1 MSTNKIKRNQMTNK
15 KQGTKAVWGGQSELF
30 YQGATQVPIVNSVTF
45 GYDNV
50 DDWFDVAIGKKEGHI
65 YSRNTNPTVAVFEE
79 KVRVLENAEAAT
91 SFSTGMAAISNTL
104 STFLSQGD
112 RVVSIKDTYGGT
124 SIIFLEFLPKNGVEV
139 SLCDTTNHEE
149 IEAEV
154 KKGCKMLYLETPTN
168 PTLKVLDLK
177 RLIKTAH
184 DAGALV
190 VVDNTFAT
198 PINQQPLE
206 LGADIVLHSA
216 TKYLGGHSDAMGG
229 VACGNKDL
237 IQQIFHYREIN
248 GASLHANTAYMLLRG
263 IQTLELRVMRQNE
276 NALKLAEYLEK
287 HEKIEQVFYP
297 GLESHPGHK
306 TASEQMTGF
315 GGVLAFSVKGGF
327 NNVKVFLNN
336 LELAHLA
343 ASLGSVSTLIGP
355 PKVTS
360 HVEATV
366 EERKQLGIPEN
377 LIRCAIGI
385 ENIEDIIADFNKA
398 LLKI

>member
-1 MSTNKIKRNQMTNK
+1 MKDM
-15 KQGTKAVWGGQSELF
+15 KQGTKAVWGGQNNLF
-30 YQGATQVPIVNSVTF
+30 YKGATQVPVVNSVTF

-79 KVRVLENAEAAT
+79 KIKVLENAEAAT

-112 RVVSIKDTYGGT
+112 RVVSVKDTYGGT
-124 SIIFLEFLPKNGVEV
+124 SIIFLEFLPKNGIEV
-139 SLCDTTNHEE
+139 KLCDTTNHEE

-154 KKGCKMLYLETPTN
+154 RKGCKMLYLETPTN
-168 PTLKVLDLK
+168 PTLKILDLK
-177 RLIKTAH
+177 RLIRVAH
-184 DAGALV
+184 EAGAIV

-198 PINQQPLE
+198 PINQQPLG
-206 LGADIVLHSA
+206 LGADIVVHSA
-216 TKYLGGHSDAMGG
+216 TKYLGGHSDALGG
-229 VACGNKDL
+229 VACGKKDL

-248 GASLHANTAYMLLRG
+248 GASLHANSAYMLLRG
-263 IQTLELRVMRQNE
+263 VQTLELRVLRQNE
-276 NALKLAEYLEK
+276 NAMNLAEFLED
-287 HEKIEQVFYP
+287 HTKIEQVFYP
-297 GLESHPGHK
+297 GLKSHPGHK
-306 TASEQMTGF
+306 IASEQMTGY
-315 GGVLAFSVKGGF
+315 GGVLAFAVRGDF
-327 NNVKVFLNN
+327 ENVKIFLNS

-360 HVEATV
+360 HVEATE

-377 LIRCAIGI
+377 LIRCAVGI
-385 ENIEDIIADFNKA
+385 ENIEDIIADFDKA
-398 LLKI
+398 LSKI

>member
-1 MSTNKIKRNQMTNK
+1 MKKDKISNK

-30 YQGATQVPIVNSVTF
+30 YKGATQVPIVNSVTF

-50 DDWFDVAIGKKEGHI
+50 DDWFDVAIEKKEGYI

-91 SFSTGMAAISNTL
+91 SFSTGMAGISNTL

-124 SIIFLEFLPKNGVEV
+124 SVLFLEFLPKNGIDVT
-139 SLCDTTNHEE
+139 LCDTTNHEA

-154 KKGCKMLYLETPTN
+154 KKGCKLLYLETPTN
-168 PTLKVLDLK
+168 PTLKILDLK
-177 RLIKTAH
+177 RLVKVAH
-184 DAGALV
+184 SVNALV

-229 VACGNKDL
+229 VVCGRKDL

-263 IQTLELRVMRQNE
+263 IKTLELRVLRHNE
-276 NALKLAEYLEK
+276 NAMKLAQYLEN
-287 HEKIEQVFYP
+287 HDKIESVFYP
-297 GLESHPGHK
+297 GLESHPQHK
-306 TASEQMTGF
+306 IAASQMMGF
-315 GGVLAFSVKGGF
+315 GGVLSFSLKGEF
-327 NNVKVFLNN
+327 ENVKTFLNS

-343 ASLGSVSTLIGP
+343 ASLGSVGTLIGP

-360 HVEATV
+360 HVEATE

-377 LIRCAIGI
+377 LIRCSVGI
-385 ENIEDIIADFNKA
+385 ENIEDIMADFKQA
-398 LLKI
+398 LLKV

>member
-1 MSTNKIKRNQMTNK
+1 MNNR

-30 YQGATQVPIVNSVTF
+30 YHGSTEVPIVNSVTF

-50 DDWFDVAIGKKEGHI
+50 DDWFDVASGKKEGHI
-65 YSRNTNPTVAVFEE
+65 YSRSTNPTVAVFEE

-104 STFLSQGD
+104 SSLLSRGD

-124 SIIFLEFLPKNGVEV
+124 SVLFLEFLPKDGIEV
-139 SLCDTTNHEE
+139 SLCETTNHEE
-149 IEAEV
+149 IEAEM
-154 KKGCKMLYLETPTN
+154 KKGCKLLYLETPTN
-168 PTLKVLDLK
+168 PTLKILDLK
-177 RLIKTAH
+177 RLIKSAH
-184 DAGALV
+184 ESGALV
-190 VVDNTFAT
+190 VVDNTLAT
-198 PINQQPLE
+198 PINQNPLE
-206 LGADIVLHSA
+206 LGADLVLHSA

-229 VACGNKDL
+229 VVCGNKDL

-248 GASLHANTAYMLLRG
+248 GASLHANTAYLLLRG
-263 IQTLELRVMRQNE
+263 MQTLELRVLRHNE
-276 NALKLAEYLEK
+276 NALRLAEHLQK
-287 HEKIEQVFYP
+287 HKKIEQVFYP

-306 TASEQMTGF
+306 IASGQMTGF
-315 GGVLAFSVKGGF
+315 GGVLAFSVKGDF
-327 NNVKVFLNN
+327 DNVKVFLNS

-360 HVEATV
+360 HAETTV

-377 LIRCAIGI
+377 LIRCALGI
-385 ENIEDIIADFNKA
+385 ENIEDIIADFDQA
-398 LLKI
+398 LSKL

>member
-1 MSTNKIKRNQMTNK
+1 MKNR
-15 KQGTKAVWGGQSELF
+15 KQGTNAVWGGQSKLF

-50 DDWFDVAIGKKEGHI
+50 DDWFDVAIGKKEGYI

-104 STFLSQGD
+104 STFLSKED

-124 SIIFLEFLPKNGVEV
+124 SIIFLEFLPKNGIEV
-139 SLCDTTNHEE
+139 SLCETTNHEE

-154 KKGCKMLYLETPTN
+154 QKGCKILYLETPTN
-168 PTLKVLDLK
+168 PTLKILDLK
-177 RLIKTAH
+177 RLIKSAH
-184 DAGALV
+184 EVGALV
-190 VVDNTFAT
+190 IVDNTFAT
-198 PINQQPLE
+198 PINQHPLE
-206 LGADIVLHSA
+206 LGADLVLHSA

-229 VACGNKDL
+229 VVCGNKDL

-263 IQTLELRVMRQNE
+263 IQTLELRVLRQNE
-276 NALKLAEYLEK
+276 NAFKLAEHLEK
-287 HEKIEQVFYP
+287 HKKVEQVFYP
-297 GLESHPGHK
+297 GLASHPGHK
-306 TASEQMTGF
+306 IASGQMTGF
-315 GGVLAFSVKGGF
+315 GGVLAFSVKGDF
-327 NNVKVFLNN
+327 DKVKAFLNS

-360 HVEATV
+360 HVETTV

-377 LIRCAIGI
+377 LIRCAMGI
-385 ENIEDIIADFNKA
+385 ENIEDIIADFDQA

>member
-1 MSTNKIKRNQMTNK
+1 MENSKMKGK
-15 KQGTKAVWGGQSELF
+15 KQGTKAVWAGQTELF

-79 KVRVLENAEAAT
+79 KVRILENAEAAT
-91 SFSTGMAAISNTL
+91 SFSTGMAGISNTF
-104 STFLSQGD
+104 SAFLSQGD

-124 SIIFLEFLPKNGVEV
+124 SIIFLEFLPKHGIEV
-139 SLCDTTNHEE
+139 TLCDTSNHEE
-149 IEAEV
+149 IELEV

-168 PTLKVLDLK
+168 PTLKILDLK
-177 RLIKTAH
+177 RLIKCAH
-184 DAGALV
+184 EVGALV
-190 VVDNTFAT
+190 VVDNTFAS

-229 VACGNKDL
+229 VVCGAKNL
-237 IQQIFHYREIN
+237 IQKLYHYREIN

-263 IQTLELRVMRQNE
+263 IQTLELRVLRQNE
-276 NALKLAEYLEK
+276 NAQKLAEHLEK

-297 GLESHPGHK
+297 GLKSHPGHK
-306 TASEQMTGF
+306 IAAGQMTGF
-315 GGVLAFSVKGGF
+315 GGVLAFSVKGDF
-327 NNVKVFLNN
+327 ENVKTFLNN

-360 HVEATV
+360 HVEATE

-377 LIRCAIGI
+377 LIRCAVGI
-385 ENIEDIIADFNKA
+385 ENIEDIIADFDKA

>member
-1 MSTNKIKRNQMTNK
+1 MNNR

-30 YQGATQVPIVNSVTF
+30 YHGSTEVPIVNSVTF

-50 DDWFDVAIGKKEGHI
+50 DDWFDVASGKKEGHI
-65 YSRNTNPTVAVFEE
+65 YSRSTNPTVAVFEE

-104 STFLSQGD
+104 SSLLSRGD

-124 SIIFLEFLPKNGVEV
+124 SVLFLEFLPKDGIEV
-139 SLCDTTNHEE
+139 SLCETTNHEE
-149 IEAEV
+149 IEAEM
-154 KKGCKMLYLETPTN
+154 KKGCKLLYLETPTN
-168 PTLKVLDLK
+168 PTLKILDLK
-177 RLIKTAH
+177 RLIKSAH
-184 DAGALV
+184 ESGALV
-190 VVDNTFAT
+190 VVDNTLAT
-198 PINQQPLE
+198 PINQNPLE
-206 LGADIVLHSA
+206 LGADLVLHSA

-229 VACGNKDL
+229 VVCGNKDL

-248 GASLHANTAYMLLRG
+248 GASLHANTAYLLLRG
-263 IQTLELRVMRQNE
+263 MQTLELRVLRHNE
-276 NALKLAEYLEK
+276 NALKLAEHLQK
-287 HEKIEQVFYP
+287 HKKIEQVFYP

-306 TASEQMTGF
+306 IASGQMTGF
-315 GGVLAFSVKGGF
+315 GGVLAFSVKGDF
-327 NNVKVFLNN
+327 DNVKVFLNS

-360 HVEATV
+360 HAETTV

-377 LIRCAIGI
+377 LIRCALGI
-385 ENIEDIIADFNKA
+385 ENIEDIIADFDQA
-398 LLKI
+398 LSKL

>member
-1 MSTNKIKRNQMTNK
+1 MKSNNMNNR

-30 YQGATQVPIVNSVTF
+30 YHGSTEVPIVNSVTF

-50 DDWFDVAIGKKEGHI
+50 DDWFDVASGKKEGHI
-65 YSRNTNPTVAVFEE
+65 YSRSTNPTVAVFEE

-104 STFLSQGD
+104 SSLLSRGD

-124 SIIFLEFLPKNGVEV
+124 SVLFLEFLPKDGIEV
-139 SLCDTTNHEE
+139 SLCETTNHEE
-149 IEAEV
+149 IEAEM
-154 KKGCKMLYLETPTN
+154 KKGCKLLYLETPTN
-168 PTLKVLDLK
+168 PTLKILDLK
-177 RLIKTAH
+177 RLIKSAH
-184 DAGALV
+184 ESGALV
-190 VVDNTFAT
+190 VVDNTLAT
-198 PINQQPLE
+198 PINQNPLE
-206 LGADIVLHSA
+206 LGADLVLHSA

-229 VACGNKDL
+229 VVCGNKDL

-248 GASLHANTAYMLLRG
+248 GASLHANTAYLLLRG
-263 IQTLELRVMRQNE
+263 MQTLELRVLRHNE
-276 NALKLAEYLEK
+276 NALRLAEHLQK
-287 HEKIEQVFYP
+287 HKKIEQVFYP

-306 TASEQMTGF
+306 IASGQMTGF
-315 GGVLAFSVKGGF
+315 GGVLAFSVKGDF
-327 NNVKVFLNN
+327 DNVKVFLNS

-360 HVEATV
+360 HAETTV

-377 LIRCAIGI
+377 LIRCALGI
-385 ENIEDIIADFNKA
+385 ENIEDIIADFDQA
-398 LLKI
+398 LSKL

>member
-1 MSTNKIKRNQMTNK
+1 MKSNKMNNK
-15 KQGTKAVWGGQSELF
+15 KQGTKAVWGGQNELF

-45 GYDNV
+45 GYDQV
-50 DDWFDVAIGKKEGHI
+50 DDWFDVAIGNKEGHI

-79 KVRVLENAEAAT
+79 KVRILENAEAAT

-124 SIIFLEFLPKNGVEV
+124 SVIFLEFLPKNGIEA
-139 SLCDTTNHEE
+139 SLCETTNHEE

-177 RLIKTAH
+177 RLIKVAH
-184 DAGALV
+184 ESGTLV

-198 PINQQPLE
+198 PINQNPLE

-229 VACGNKDL
+229 VVCGNKDL
-237 IQQIFHYREIN
+237 VQQIFHYREIN
-248 GASLHANTAYMLLRG
+248 GASLQANTAYMLIRG
-263 IQTLELRVMRQNE
+263 IQTLELRVARQNE
-276 NALKLAEYLEK
+276 NALKLAQYLEN
-287 HEKIEQVFYP
+287 HEKVEQVFYP
-297 GLESHPGHK
+297 GLASHPGHK
-306 TASEQMTGF
+306 IASGQMKGF
-315 GGVLAFSVKGGF
+315 GGVLSFSLKGAFDQ
-327 NNVKVFLNN
+327 VKVFLNH

-360 HVEATV
+360 HVEATE
-366 EERKQLGIPEN
+366 EERKQLGIPES
-377 LIRCAIGI
+377 LIRCAVGI
-385 ENIEDIIADFNKA
+385 ENIEDIIADFDQA

>member
-1 MSTNKIKRNQMTNK
+1 MKSDKMNSK

-124 SIIFLEFLPKNGVEV
+124 SIVFLEFLPKNGIEV

-168 PTLKVLDLK
+168 PTLKILDLK
-177 RLIKTAH
+177 RLIKAAH
-184 DAGALV
+184 EVGALV
-190 VVDNTFAT
+190 VVDNTFAS

-229 VACGNKDL
+229 VACGKKDL

-263 IQTLELRVMRQNE
+263 IQTLELRVLRQNE
-276 NALKLAEYLEK
+276 NAMKLAEHLERHK
-287 HEKIEQVFYP
+287 KIEQVFYP

-306 TASEQMTGF
+306 IASSQMTGF
-315 GGVLAFSVKGGF
+315 GGVLSFSVKGNFGK
-327 NNVKVFLNN
+327 VKVFLNS

-360 HVEATV
+360 HVEATE
-366 EERKQLGIPEN
+366 EERKQLGIPET
-377 LIRCAIGI
+377 LIRCAVGI
-385 ENIEDIIADFNKA
+385 ENIEDIIADFDQA
-398 LLKI
+398 LSKI

>member
-1 MSTNKIKRNQMTNK
+1 MKSNQMNNK
-15 KQGTKAVWGGQSELF
+15 KQGTKAVWGGQSALF
-30 YQGATQVPIVNSVTF
+30 YKGATQVPIVNSVTF

-79 KVRVLENAEAAT
+79 KARILENAEAAV

-124 SIIFLEFLPKNGVEV
+124 SIVFLEFLPKNGVEV
-139 SLCDTTNHEE
+139 ALCETTNHEE

-168 PTLKVLDLK
+168 PTLKILDLK
-177 RLIKTAH
+177 RLIKSAH
-184 DAGALV
+184 ESGALV

-237 IQQIFHYREIN
+237 IQRIFHYREIN
-248 GASLHANTAYMLLRG
+248 GASLHANTAYLLLRG
-263 IQTLELRVMRQNE
+263 IQTLELRVLRQNE

-287 HEKIEQVFYP
+287 HEKIDQVFYP
-297 GLESHPGHK
+297 GLDSHPGHQI
-306 TASEQMTGF
+306 ALGQMTGF
-315 GGVLAFSVKGGF
+315 GGVLAFSLKGDF
-327 NNVKVFLNN
+327 ENVKVFLNN

-360 HVEATV
+360 HVEATA

-377 LIRCAIGI
+377 LIRCAVGI
-385 ENIEDIIADFNKA
+385 ENVEDIISDFNKA
-398 LLKI
+398 LLKIR

>member
-1 MSTNKIKRNQMTNK
+1 MSNR
-15 KQGTKAVWGGQSELF
+15 KQGTNAVWGGQNKLF
-30 YQGATQVPIVNSVTF
+30 YQGATQVPVVNSVTF

-104 STFLSQGD
+104 STFLSMGD
-112 RVVSIKDTYGGT
+112 RVVSIKDSYGGA

-154 KKGCKMLYLETPTN
+154 KKGCKLLYLETPTN
-168 PTLKVLDLK
+168 PTLKILDLK
-177 RLIKTAH
+177 RLAKSAH
-184 DAGALV
+184 EAGALV

-198 PINQQPLE
+198 PINQNPLA

-229 VACGNKDL
+229 VVCGKKAL

-248 GASLHANTAYMLLRG
+248 GASLHANTAYLLIRG
-263 IQTLELRVMRQNE
+263 IQTLELRVLRQNE
-276 NALKLAEYLEK
+276 NALKLAEHLEK
-287 HEKIEQVFYP
+287 HKNIEQVFYP
-297 GLESHPGHK
+297 GLASHPGHK
-306 TASEQMTGF
+306 IASGQMTGF
-315 GGVLAFSVKGGF
+315 GGVLAFSVKGDF
-327 NNVKVFLNN
+327 DKVKVFLNG

-360 HVEATV
+360 HVEATE

-377 LIRCAIGI
+377 LIRCAVGI
-385 ENIEDIIADFNKA
+385 ENIEDIIADFEQA
-398 LLKI
+398 LSKI

>member
-1 MSTNKIKRNQMTNK
+1 MNYK

-30 YQGATQVPIVNSVTF
+30 YQGATQIPIVNSVTF

-50 DDWFDVAIGKKEGHI
+50 DDWFDVAIGKKEGYI

-124 SIIFLEFLPKNGVEV
+124 SVIFLEFLPKNGIEV
-139 SLCDTTNHEE
+139 SLCETTNHEE

-154 KKGCKMLYLETPTN
+154 ENGCKLLYLETPTN
-168 PTLKVLDLK
+168 PTLKILDLK
-177 RLIKTAH
+177 RLIKAAH
-184 DAGALV
+184 DSGALV

-198 PINQQPLE
+198 PINQHPLE
-206 LGADIVLHSA
+206 LGADLVLHSA

-229 VACGNKDL
+229 VVCGRKEL

-263 IQTLELRVMRQNE
+263 IQTLELRVLRQNE
-276 NALKLAEYLEK
+276 NALKLAEHLEK
-287 HEKIEQVFYP
+287 NEKVEQVFYP
-297 GLESHPGHK
+297 GLESHPDHK
-306 TASEQMTGF
+306 IASEQMTGF
-315 GGVLAFSVKGGF
+315 GGVLAFSLKGDF
-327 NNVKVFLNN
+327 NKVKVLLNN

-360 HVEATV
+360 HVEATE
-366 EERKQLGIPEN
+366 EERKKLGIPEN
-377 LIRCAIGI
+377 LIRCAVGI
-385 ENIEDIIADFNKA
+385 ENIEDIIADFDQA